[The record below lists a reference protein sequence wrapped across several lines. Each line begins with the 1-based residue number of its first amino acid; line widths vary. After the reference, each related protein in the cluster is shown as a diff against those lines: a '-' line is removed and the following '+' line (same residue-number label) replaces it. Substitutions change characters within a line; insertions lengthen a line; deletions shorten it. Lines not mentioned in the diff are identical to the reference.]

1 MAQKTPAAM
10 VERCPHRE
18 ATCSMVNQAMRKRRK
33 RPDMTRRSIY
43 GDGSKPCTPGEPQ
56 NSWDLW
62 MFITLKMVL
71 IGIDP

>member
-1 MAQKTPAAM
+1 MGSHESPSGRIGSWRYVGGIPVGYPWLWWDETTI
-10 VERCPHRE
+10 C
-18 ATCSMVNQAMRKRRK
+18 
-33 RPDMTRRSIY
+33 DM
-43 GDGSKPCTPGEPQ
+43 GMGQNPGTPGEPQ